1 MSCIRK
7 LKDDQ
12 QLIIQCFTK
21 EHSTFRIVSST
32 LDEICC
38 KFLCGGSTLDITG
51 SLLGTYPR
59 TPPIWF
65 SDSDDP
71 CITRIFEQLQNTD
84 PANYTLDRQVKILVT
99 QLCRYKNVLH
109 PPELATL
116 CPDFL
121 PDLPPPDS
129 IPTSESRPELMRP
142 DSDADDTGFE
152 DEDVQINDPFDDS
165 ASSDDRPEYDGIS
178 THDAEQ
184 LEKLKATRL
193 QLCSEGVT
201 KGSIQS
207 SDRLM
212 KELREIYRSDSY
224 KRGIFTVELQNDNL
238 YDWKVKLYKVDE
250 DSGLHSD
257 LLALKSDPKFEDHI
271 GMQFLFKETYPFEP
285 PFVRILYPVIENGYV
300 LAGGALCMELFTK
313 QGWSSAYDIE
323 SVIMQLAA
331 TLVKGRGRINFTAS
345 SSQYSLRRAQLS
357 YRGLVQIHEK
367 SGWYTPPQADG

>member
-12 QLIIQCFTK
+12 QDLVQRFK
-21 EHSTFRIVSST
+21 KSHNTFRIISCT
-32 LDEICC
+32 LDEVSC
-38 KFLCGGSTLDITG
+38 KFIHGQSTLEITG

-59 TPPIWF
+59 SPPIWF

-71 CITRIFEQLQNTD
+71 LITRIFDQLQNTD
-84 PANYTLDRQVKILVT
+84 PTNYTLDRQVKMLVT
-99 QLCRYKNVLH
+99 QLCRYFNV
-109 PPELATL
+109 PYPTELQTL
-116 CPDFL
+116 CPDFE
-121 PDLPPPDS
+121 PDLSPPEATPS
-129 IPTSESRPELMRP
+129 SEPRAESPEP
-142 DSDADDTGFE
+142 NSDAEDTGFE
-152 DEDVQINDPFDDS
+152 DEDVQLNDPFDDS
-165 ASSDDRPEYDGIS
+165 ASSEDRPEYDGIS
-178 THDAEQ
+178 VEDAEQ
-184 LEKLKATRL
+184 LEKLKANRL
-193 QLCSEGVT
+193 QLCAEGVT

-250 DSGLHSD
+250 DSGLYLD
-257 LLALKSDPKFEDHI
+257 MLALKNHPKLENHI
-271 GMQFLFKETYPFEP
+271 GLQFMFKETYPFEP

-300 LAGGALCMELFTK
+300 LAGGAICMELFTK
-313 QGWSSAYDIE
+313 EGWSSAYDIE

-331 TLVKGRGRINFTAS
+331 TLVKGRGRINFSAS

-357 YRGLVQIHEK
+357 YRGLVQIHSK